1 MTIKQ
6 LDHLVLTVADVKKTI
21 RFYVDVLGTKQV
33 DFGEGRKA
41 LTFGQQKINLHKKGA
56 EVRPNAFAA
65 APGSADICLI
75 AVTPVAHVIEELVA
89 HGVTIELG
97 PVERTGAMGKIESV
111 YVRDPDHN
119 LVEISNYL

>member
-1 MTIKQ
+1 
-6 LDHLVLTVADVKKTI
+6 VVVKVGRYWI
-21 RFYVDVLGTKQV
+21 RFYVDVLGMKEI

-41 LTFGQQKINLHKKGA
+41 LAFGQQKINLHKKGA
-56 EVRPNAFAA
+56 EVHPNAFAA
-65 APGSADICLI
+65 TSGSADICLI
-75 AVTPVAHVIEELVA
+75 AATPIAQIIQELVD

-111 YVRDPDHN
+111 YVRDPDQN